1 MAVRTSEEFLT
12 MIKQRVGDSTSD
24 EDIAFIEDAS
34 DTINSMSQHETE
46 IDQLRAENEDLRKKY
61 RDRFFDPKPD
71 APEPGEPE
79 PEKLTFDSLF
89 DEGGK

>member
-1 MAVRTSEEFLT
+1 MAIRTSEEFLA

-24 EDIAFIEDAS
+24 EDISFIEDAL

-46 IDQLRAENEDLRKKY
+46 IEKLRVENEDLRKKY

-71 APEPGEPE
+71 KPEPNESE
-79 PEKLTFDSLF
+79 SEKITFESLF
-89 DEGGK
+89 TEEVK

>member
-46 IDQLRAENEDLRKKY
+46 IERLRAENEDLRKKY

-71 APEPGEPE
+71 EPDSNEPE